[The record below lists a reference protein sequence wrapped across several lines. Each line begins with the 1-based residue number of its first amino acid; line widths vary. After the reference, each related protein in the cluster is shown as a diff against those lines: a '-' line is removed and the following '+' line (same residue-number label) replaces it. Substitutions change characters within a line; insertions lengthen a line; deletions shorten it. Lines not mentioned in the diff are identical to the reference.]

1 MINEVLDMS
10 RIESGKI
17 SLKKEPV
24 NLSQLISDVLILV
37 KPDLTKKRQ
46 TLHIRSSALDY
57 DTVLGDTL
65 HLQKILLNLLSNAV
79 KYTPPEQNITIGL
92 HEEPDGDDKIKVIFT
107 VEDTGIGMTPEF
119 LTRIFTPFERA
130 QDSRI
135 SQISGTGL
143 GMAITKNIVDMMS
156 GTLQVESQLGVGSK
170 FTVTLPLSTAQ
181 TPQLQ
186 EAALAGCRV
195 LVVDDDLDTCEGL
208 RAMLEVERVQVTC
221 ANTGQQGIDA
231 ALLAHQEGKDYLGII
246 MDWRMDDLN
255 GIEAARRIRAQ
266 ISDEIP
272 IILLS
277 AYNWEDVE
285 QEALDAG
292 IDGFLT
298 KPIFR
303 NELIEKL
310 SRALTR
316 NRSDAE
322 TAEETQNNR
331 VPAENFSGMRV
342 LLAEDNELN
351 REIVIELLNSCGIK
365 LTCAQNGQ
373 QALDLVREQPANAF
387 DLILMDIHMPEMN
400 GYEATE
406 AIRNL
411 ADPAKAALPI
421 IAMTAD
427 AFEEDVQKCIAAG
440 MNGHIAKPIEYSLL
454 FETLRRYQPDKQPST
469 NPRNEDKDHEY
480 QS

>member
-1 MINEVLDMS
+1 
-10 RIESGKI
+10 
-17 SLKKEPV
+17 
-24 NLSQLISDVLILV
+24 
-37 KPDLTKKRQ
+37 
-46 TLHIRSSALDY
+46 
-57 DTVLGDTL
+57 
-65 HLQKILLNLLSNAV
+65 
-79 KYTPPEQNITIGL
+79 
-92 HEEPDGDDKIKVIFT
+92 
-107 VEDTGIGMTPEF
+107 
-119 LTRIFTPFERA
+119 
-130 QDSRI
+130 
-135 SQISGTGL
+135 
-143 GMAITKNIVDMMS
+143 
-156 GTLQVESQLGVGSK
+156 
-170 FTVTLPLSTAQ
+170 
-181 TPQLQ
+181 
-186 EAALAGCRV
+186 
-195 LVVDDDLDTCEGL
+195 
-208 RAMLEVERVQVTC
+208 
-221 ANTGQQGIDA
+221 
-231 ALLAHQEGKDYLGII
+231 